1 MSQMANNMSV
11 STLIRGSGDPWA
23 PVAMAFV
30 EGGGGGGGSVE
41 GGGVE
46 VVGGWWTQARDL
58 T

>member
-1 MSQMANNMSV
+1 MSRMANNTSV

-23 PVAMAFV
+23 PVAVAFI
-30 EGGGGGGGSVE
+30 EDGGGGGSVE

-46 VVGGWWTQARDL
+46 VGGGWWTQAGDL